1 MGMQVSKDS
10 LIEGIKDRRGM
21 GQLLQEM
28 ESVCVCGCVRA
39 HRWGRVW
46 PVITSFLQ
54 GLFFYASIKR
64 LSCSKDPPP

>member
-28 ESVCVCGCVRA
+28 ESVCVCVGVC
-39 HRWGRVW
+39 
-46 PVITSFLQ
+46 T
-54 GLFFYASIKR
+54 
-64 LSCSKDPPP
+64 